1 MKIQRRILGLLL
13 AAITLAAV
21 VSAAVAA
28 ESSGF
33 RDAPDDAWYADAVA
47 YVQDHGIMNGTSGST
62 FSPDRTMT
70 RAMVAAVLYRM
81 EGSPAVTGTD
91 AFTDTPADAWYGDAV
106 LWAAGEGVV
115 TGYADG
121 TFRPQNTITR
131 QQLAAILWRYAG
143 EPAAEGAAP
152 FADEASISA
161 YARDAAAWAR
171 REGVISGRSG
181 NLFDPNG
188 PATRAQTTAIL
199 YRYLTGTDTP
209 EDEGDGVV
217 RTTAGLVQGT
227 REDGIYRYLGVPY
240 AQAVERFIPAEA
252 VTPWEGVR
260 MADAYGPMSPQS
272 SISGVGGSG
281 DQSGTDNNCQ
291 NLNIWTP
298 GVNDG
303 QARPVMVWLHGG
315 GFSTGSA
322 NEAGYDGEN
331 LSREGDV
338 VVVSVNHRLNT
349 FGFLDLSAYGDKY
362 QDSANVGMLDI
373 VDALEWIQDNI
384 AAFGGDPDNVTV
396 FGQSGGGAKVL
407 ALMSSPYAEGL
418 FDKGIVQSSATE
430 TMGVVFNSQEASTAL
445 TENILDILRITAEN
459 IEDIQTVPVEELQAA
474 AAQALQQTGQE
485 LQLPA
490 ALGGGYSMDWE
501 PVVDGDFLPTDPV
514 TEDSFAEAGRDIPLL
529 IGSNLNEW
537 SGFFPADPIEATP
550 ELEAAL
556 QAAYPNKPGLTA
568 DQVDST
574 TIRLPLLKIMSHKA
588 DQGGAPVYAY
598 LFTYGNSYHT
608 AEIPYV
614 FDNLGSGAT
623 AEQQAL
629 AEQMSMAWINFARYG
644 VPSADGLP
652 EWEPYTRE
660 GGATMLLDTE
670 PELVYH
676 HDQALMELLA
686 PGYVY

>member
-1 MKIQRRILGLLL
+1 MKKQMRLLGFLL
-13 AAITLAAV
+13 AAAV
-21 VSAAVAA
+21 LSAGVMAVAA
-28 ESSGF
+28 ATVGDTGF
-33 RDAPDDAWYADAVA
+33 SDVDAGSWYADAVE
-47 YVQDHGIMNGTSGST
+47 YVRENGLMSGITATTFNPEGTTSRGQI
-62 FSPDRTMT
+62 
-70 RAMVAAVLYRM
+70 AAILYLAA
-81 EGSPAVTGTD
+81 ESPAVSGGTD
-91 AFTDTPADAWYGDAV
+91 FSDVEETAYYADAIR
-106 LWAAGEGVV
+106 WASANGVV

-121 TFRPQNTITR
+121 TFRPDAPVTR
-131 QQLAAILWRYAG
+131 QQMAAILWRYAG
-143 EPAAEGAAP
+143 RPAAEAGTD
-152 FADEASISA
+152 FADESVISDYASTA
-161 YARDAAAWAR
+161 MDWAR
-171 REGVISGRSG
+171 SSGLISGRPG
-181 NLFDPNG
+181 NMFDPYG
-188 PATRAQTTAIL
+188 RATRAQTAVIL
-199 YRYLTGTDTP
+199 FRYQNGI
-209 EDEGDGVV
+209 EAMGDGIV

-227 REDGIYRYLGVPY
+227 NENGIYRYLGVPY
-240 AQAVERFIPAEA
+240 AQAEERFVPAEEA
-252 VTPWEGVR
+252 APWDGVLV
-260 MADAYGPMSPQS
+260 ADSYGPMSPQG

-281 DQSGTDNNCQ
+281 DQSGTDNDCQ

-349 FGFLDLSAYGDKY
+349 FGFLDLSVYGDKY
-362 QDSANVGMLDI
+362 QYSANVGMMDI

-418 FDKGIVQSSATE
+418 FDKGIVQSGATE

-445 TENILDILRITAEN
+445 TENILDILGITAGN
-459 IEDIQTVPVEELQAA
+459 IEDLQTVPVNELQAA
-474 AAQALQQTGQE
+474 ATQALQQTNQE

-537 SGFFPADPIEATP
+537 SGFFAADPIEETP

-556 QAAYPNKPGLTA
+556 RATYPNKPGLTA

-574 TIRLPLLKIMSHKA
+574 TIRLPLLKIMSHKV

-598 LFTYGNSYHT
+598 VFTYGNSYHG

-614 FDNLGSGAT
+614 FDNINGT
-623 AEQQAL
+623 AEQEAL
-629 AEQMSMAWINFARYG
+629 AEQISTAWINFARSG
-644 VPSADGLP
+644 IPSADGLP

-660 GGATMLLDTE
+660 SGATMILDTE
-670 PELVYH
+670 SQLVYH

-686 PGYVY
+686 PDYTY